1 MYKIYSWTNF
11 CKKKMLS
18 FFIRP
23 YKKIAIFVGIT
34 SKIKNYGK

>member
-1 MYKIYSWTNF
+1 
-11 CKKKMLS
+11 MLS

-34 SKIKNYGK
+34 SKIKSYGKEKRTKKRDQFHLE